1 MSRERTDALKST
13 VFTVPNILS
22 LFRILLVP
30 IFLRAILTRRPTE
43 ALLIFVLASL
53 TDLLDG
59 FTARVWHQRSKLG
72 TILDPA
78 GDKLLMATSFVV
90 LTIPKLG
97 VPNHIPLGL
106 TALVFAR
113 DILIVGG
120 AVYAFVSWGQKTFAP
135 SILGKISTAC
145 QVGTVFLVLWL
156 NHLRTTAG
164 YMPWIFRI
172 TVVATVASGVYYF
185 VSGLSI
191 LREHRKLK
199 AGS

>member
-1 MSRERTDALKST
+1 MSQERTDALKST

-78 GDKLLMATSFVV
+78 GDKLLMTTSFVV
-90 LTIPKLG
+90 LTIPGLT
-97 VPNHIPLGL
+97 VPNGIPLWL

-113 DILIVGG
+113 DILIVAG
-120 AVYAFVSWGQKTFAP
+120 AAYAFASWGQKTFTP
-135 SILGKISTAC
+135 SILGKMCTAG

-156 NHLRTTAG
+156 NHLRITAG
-164 YMPWIFRI
+164 YMPWVFRI
-172 TVVATVASGVYYF
+172 TALVTVASGIYYF
-185 VSGLSI
+185 ASGLSI
-191 LREHRKLK
+191 LREHRRGKKTL
-199 AGS
+199 

>member
-1 MSRERTDALKST
+1 MNQKRTDALKST
-13 VFTVPNILS
+13 VFTVPNVLS

-30 IFLRAILTRRPTE
+30 FFLRMILIRRPTE

-78 GDKLLMATSFVV
+78 GDKLLMATSYVV

-97 VPNHIPLGL
+97 VPNYIPLGL
-106 TALVFAR
+106 TVLVFAR
-113 DILIVGG
+113 DIMIVAG
-120 AVYAFVSWGQKTFAP
+120 AAYAFVSWGQKTFAP
-135 SILGKISTAC
+135 SILGKVTTAC

-156 NHLRTTAG
+156 NHLRTAAG
-164 YMPWIFRI
+164 YMPWVFRI
-172 TVVATVASGVYYF
+172 TALATVASGVYYF
-185 VSGLSI
+185 ASGLSI
-191 LREHRKLK
+191 LREQRKAKTK
-199 AGS
+199 A